1 MSAIGAGESRAG
13 AVLAFVQNCG
23 MVQRGTYREDPTGRK
38 ITADVYLFVSFGNDR
53 SVKSIGQMRGWVS
66 GNTDGAPTG
75 VDQALRDRV
84 MEQIAIVQDAL
95 DDAVANPTDSGLNE
109 LFEATDRLMRALAR
123 VLLEI
128 ERQRSLP

>member
-13 AVLAFVQNCG
+13 AVLAFVQNYSI
-23 MVQRGTYREDPTGRK
+23 VQRGTYREDSTGSK
-38 ITADVYLFVSFGNDR
+38 ITIDVYLFVSFGNDR